1 MATNPKA
8 LNAQIRTV
16 RFLPQDLELTPSNP
30 SDLVIKDGVNLS
42 LSALFGLTE
51 DGGRRVDATLCNCLK
66 VACYGSGYTKYGV
79 KSGTAPIAY
88 TGTHALTVSSGF
100 YQRWDFL
107 IETQEA
113 EITFYDDVTLTW
125 GSSIPLT
132 VGNHS
137 IEFVSSACRIKY
149 RSVAGCTYTMV
160 GYR

>member
-8 LNAQIRTV
+8 LNSQIRTV

-30 SDLVIKDGVNLS
+30 QDLIVKDGVTLC
-42 LSALFGLTE
+42 LTALFGLTE
-51 DGGRRVDATLCNCLK
+51 DGGRRVDATKCNCVK
-66 VACYGSGYTKYGV
+66 VACYGSAFEKYAV
-79 KSGTAPIAY
+79 KTGTAPLAY
-88 TGTHALTVSSGF
+88 SATHELSVSGSF

-113 EITFYDDVTLTW
+113 HITFYNDVTQTW
-125 GSSIPLT
+125 GDSIPLT

-149 RSVAGCTYTMV
+149 RSIAGCTYSIV